1 MQSSRAFL
9 ADMKP
14 YLPPEAPI
22 LSVTKGVEQSTFCL
36 MNDVIQQTLGAERRA
51 AFLSGPSFAK
61 EIMDGQATAVV
72 IASTDD
78 LLASELTE
86 IMSSVE
92 FRCHTSRDVKVLCT
106 RELSWALNLHVGG
119 GAWRGHK
126 ECDSSGRGDVR
137 GPGAG
142 HERHVFSGHPRMHGD
157 ESVIL
162 PTSYSILLTVF
173 KNGHVIRGG
182 GGDIQRPRRCW

>member
-1 MQSSRAFL
+1 MQSSRQFL
-9 ADMKP
+9 SDMKQ

-36 MNDVIQQTLGAERRA
+36 MNDVIQQTLGTERRA

-86 IMSSVE
+86 ILSSVE
-92 FRCHTSRDVKVLCT
+92 FRCHTSRDVK
-106 RELSWALNLHVGG
+106 
-119 GAWRGHK
+119 AW
-126 ECDSSGRGDVR
+126 D
-137 GPGAG
+137 
-142 HERHVFSGHPRMHGD
+142 
-157 ESVIL
+157 
-162 PTSYSILLTVF
+162 
-173 KNGHVIRGG
+173 
-182 GGDIQRPRRCW
+182 